1 MSVAAP
7 TRPLEDSMTVEDQEV
22 PTIDFVTPMP
32 GFPEHTRFVLV
43 RLDEDGMLYALTSI
57 HDPALRFLVV
67 PPVLFFPEYAPEV
80 PEDAMEL
87 LDVTEAGQVLVLL
100 VIAAGDTAADTTA
113 NLLAPILVNHGNR
126 RAIQVVLTG
135 SDLPVRASLMASA

>member
-7 TRPLEDSMTVEDQEV
+7 TRPLEDSMTVEDVEL
-22 PTIDFVTPMP
+22 PTIDFVAPMP
-32 GFPEHTRFVLV
+32 GFAEHQRFLLV
-43 RLDEDGMLYALTSI
+43 RLDEEGMLYALTSI

-80 PEDAMEL
+80 SQEAMDL
-87 LDVTEAGQVLVLL
+87 LDVTDAGQVLVLL
-100 VIAAGDTAADTTA
+100 VIAAGETVADTTA
-113 NLLAPILVNHGNR
+113 NLLAPILVNHANR

-135 SDLPVRASLMASA
+135 SDLPVRASLMATA